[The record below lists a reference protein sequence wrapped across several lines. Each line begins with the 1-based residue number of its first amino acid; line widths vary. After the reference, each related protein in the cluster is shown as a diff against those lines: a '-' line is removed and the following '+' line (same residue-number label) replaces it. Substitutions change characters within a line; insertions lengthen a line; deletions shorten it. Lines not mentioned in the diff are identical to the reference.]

1 MHDCPPLYTELTF
14 YCEAEP
20 ALNQTKGYVVCLNRI
35 NRYQIAFLPEEYNKS
50 DKIQRAILTFESA
63 RADDSCD
70 QQIID
75 ELENACKDS
84 TYFPKGCNIDTL
96 GFLAIDK
103 EHFEFGVVR
112 WSTPSV
118 LEQIIEGLQKE
129 IL

>member
-1 MHDCPPLYTELTF
+1 MHDCPPFYTELTF
-14 YCEAEP
+14 YCDVEP
-20 ALNQTKGYVVCLNRI
+20 ALNLTKGFVVFLNKI

-50 DKIQRAILTFESA
+50 DKLQRTILTFESA

-75 ELENACKDS
+75 ELENACKGA
-84 TYFPKGCNIDTL
+84 TYFPKGCNMDAL

-112 WSTPSV
+112 WDTPSV
-118 LEQIIEGLQKE
+118 LERIVEDLQKE